1 MQTPHP
7 VTRRS
12 FNFLRLGA
20 AVAAASTL
28 CFSACQKTPDEPVSP
43 TAAENY
49 RQALLKAA
57 RPQAHSTLSADAQNE
72 DHTRRAQEWSQA
84 TAWAE
89 QYREDINICQSGM
102 PPRARWALR
111 VAPRSPLQSWLDARM
126 AYADGPQ
133 NDRTKIYALLTLK
146 EGDCSAVSTS
156 TDPVYTITDT
166 LGGNGLTIA
175 SRPPRPQ

>member
-7 VTRRS
+7 VSLRS

-43 TAAENY
+43 AAAENY

-57 RPQAHSTLSADAQNE
+57 LPQANSTLSADAQNE
-72 DHTRRAQEWSQA
+72 DQTRRAQDWSQA

-89 QYREDINICQSGM
+89 QYREDIDICHSGM
-102 PPRARWALR
+102 PPRAHWALR
-111 VAPRSPLQSWLDARM
+111 VAPRSPLQGWIETRM
-126 AYADGPQ
+126 TYAGDPQ
-133 NDRTKIYALLTLK
+133 HYRTKIYALLTLK
-146 EGDCSAVSTS
+146 AGDCNAVSKS

-166 LGGNGLTIA
+166 LGGNGLTIT